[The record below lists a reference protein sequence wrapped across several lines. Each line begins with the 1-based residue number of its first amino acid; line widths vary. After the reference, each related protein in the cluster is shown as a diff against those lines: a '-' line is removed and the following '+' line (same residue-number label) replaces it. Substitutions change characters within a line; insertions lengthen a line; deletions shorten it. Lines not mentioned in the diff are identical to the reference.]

1 MKRKERVTRIDLELK
16 PDDFLLN
23 ESCDICDRPPLQH
36 AQMVRYANVVLP
48 CILAHGDDHMI
59 QLAFAKIPS
68 TPDDLIEIT
77 VINDSVLDSFELTS
91 DDLEYGI
98 KNKEGR
104 CACAQNKLY
113 AVDPKIKWTLAHN
126 IELVKLTVS
135 KAFGLDKKN
144 IEYRAC

>member
-1 MKRKERVTRIDLELK
+1 MERKKSVTKINLELK

-23 ESCDICDRPPLQH
+23 ESCDICDRPPIQH
-36 AQMVRYANVVLP
+36 AQMERYANVVFP

-77 VINDSVLDSFELTS
+77 VVNDSALDSFELTS

-98 KNKEGR
+98 KDKEGR
-104 CACAQNKLY
+104 CTCEQNKLY
-113 AVDPKIKWTLAHN
+113 AVDPKIKKTLAHN
-126 IELVKLTVS
+126 IERVKLTVS
-135 KAFGLDKKN
+135 NAFGLDKKN
-144 IEYRAC
+144 IEYRA

>member
-1 MKRKERVTRIDLELK
+1 MKRKESVTRINLELK

-36 AQMVRYANVVLP
+36 AHMVRYANVVFP

-98 KNKEGR
+98 KDKEGR

-135 KAFGLDKKN
+135 KAFGLDKEN
-144 IEYRAC
+144 IAYRA

>member
-1 MKRKERVTRIDLELK
+1 MKRKESVTRINLELK

-36 AQMVRYANVVLP
+36 VQMVRYAHVVFP
-48 CILAHGDDHMI
+48 CILAHGDDHVI

-77 VINDSVLDSFELTS
+77 VIDDSVLDSFKLTS

-98 KNKEGR
+98 KDKEGR
-104 CACAQNKLY
+104 CACAQNKLLY
-113 AVDPKIKWTLAHN
+113 AIDPKIKSTLAHN

-144 IEYRAC
+144 MEYRA